1 MKHLVVYLS
10 SALILLADCLVAQ
23 IPIEVKKHH
32 LYVDVSFSL
41 KGKSYTVPA
50 IIDTGAS
57 YCVID
62 STFAVDSCGFPPYE
76 CSTLT
81 QVPESA
87 KVQVHKTTLQKIYL
101 ASSVYQD
108 VPCFIANLVGM
119 APGEVPPF
127 IIGGDILKRELW
139 QFDLKNRILT
149 ATSELPKQQAYT
161 LKWHNREN
169 FLNGIVFKGEVGGK
183 NCRFFFDTGSR
194 RNYLPK
200 SFILTNPQTKEIETA
215 HLGKP
220 LRKESFVFYSQQ
232 MGKVGKYPFTSDFFV
247 SKTDDFARLNA
258 DIFFGHIFILDY
270 KAKRLIVLE

>member
-10 SALILLADCLVAQ
+10 FALILLADCLVAQ

-32 LYVDVSFSL
+32 LCVDVSFSL

-62 STFAVDSCGFPPYE
+62 STFAVD
-76 CSTLT
+76 
-81 QVPESA
+81 
-87 KVQVHKTTLQKIYL
+87 
-101 ASSVYQD
+101 
-108 VPCFIANLVGM
+108 
-119 APGEVPPF
+119 
-127 IIGGDILKRELW
+127 
-139 QFDLKNRILT
+139 
-149 ATSELPKQQAYT
+149 
-161 LKWHNREN
+161 
-169 FLNGIVFKGEVGGK
+169 
-183 NCRFFFDTGSR
+183 
-194 RNYLPK
+194 
-200 SFILTNPQTKEIETA
+200 LTNPQTKEIETA

-247 SKTDDFARLNA
+247 SKAEDFARLNA